1 MPDLGDIRV
10 METEDQCLKTPSQQ
24 SHQEGQAKFE
34 PGVRV
39 GPHGARL
46 GFSGDDGLASHM
58 FTLGNRLT
66 MWVQGR
72 KEIVESVLTL
82 PWRFC
87 QNRYPQL
94 RAKDAGGGES
104 HAGFLGISLQILP
117 LGGIGLN
124 EEGVWFGHPVSIIC

>member
-1 MPDLGDIRV
+1 M
-10 METEDQCLKTPSQQ
+10 
-24 SHQEGQAKFE
+24 
-34 PGVRV
+34 